1 MELKENQ
8 DREVE
13 FLKNQNLQLQN
24 QLGGFE
30 WQLQEKDEIIAN
42 LEEDLATHAAL
53 DTNEGTEEDINQKL
67 KQELIILKRA
77 LSEMEA
83 NCLLFK
89 KQIEDLQQVLE
100 QTNNEK
106 EDIANQFLES
116 QEQLD
121 ILIEENEVLRNIQA
135 QYESMKMQ
143 SEIQSSEKKKSSTTN
158 QPMEDYENFQALN
171 VSMQDEINQL
181 RAYISQNVSS
191 TSTEVQ
197 GFFKDQDQDLAL
209 QNQRLQ
215 LDLDKTIGERRLL
228 SRQMENWKRQL
239 TEAASQGEDPDT
251 YQDDDEYETEEVL
264 KLKQEQAYR
273 SVGALQLRV
282 EELTLEVTKL
292 LEERDTLQLRLSN
305 VMRQYERH
313 KESASRASTACSTPI
328 PWSEPPS
335 EVSDLK
341 RKIEELSKLNYS
353 MDVELQKEREIREL
367 MQTKLR
373 LYGTPRRTSGHS
385 SGTGQDRSDSPGPVL
400 HI

>member
-1 MELKENQ
+1 M
-8 DREVE
+8 
-13 FLKNQNLQLQN
+13 QLQN

-239 TEAASQGEDPDT
+239 TEAASQGEDPET

-282 EELTLEVTKL
+282 EELTLEVTKV
-292 LEERDTLQLRLSN
+292 RHQKLS
-305 VMRQYERH
+305 
-313 KESASRASTACSTPI
+313 
-328 PWSEPPS
+328 
-335 EVSDLK
+335 
-341 RKIEELSKLNYS
+341 
-353 MDVELQKEREIREL
+353 
-367 MQTKLR
+367 
-373 LYGTPRRTSGHS
+373 
-385 SGTGQDRSDSPGPVL
+385 
-400 HI
+400 

>member
-1 MELKENQ
+1 MFFQ

-143 SEIQSSEKKKSSTTN
+143 SEFQSSEKKKSSTNN

-282 EELTLEVTKL
+282 EELTLEVTKV
-292 LEERDTLQLRLSN
+292 RHQKLS
-305 VMRQYERH
+305 
-313 KESASRASTACSTPI
+313 
-328 PWSEPPS
+328 
-335 EVSDLK
+335 
-341 RKIEELSKLNYS
+341 
-353 MDVELQKEREIREL
+353 
-367 MQTKLR
+367 
-373 LYGTPRRTSGHS
+373 
-385 SGTGQDRSDSPGPVL
+385 
-400 HI
+400 

>member
-1 MELKENQ
+1 MFFQ

-67 KQELIILKRA
+67 KQELITLKRA

-143 SEIQSSEKKKSSTTN
+143 SEFQSSEKKKSSTTN

-239 TEAASQGEDPDT
+239 TEAASQGEDPET

-282 EELTLEVTKL
+282 EELTLEVTK
-292 LEERDTLQLRLSN
+292 
-305 VMRQYERH
+305 VRH
-313 KESASRASTACSTPI
+313 
-328 PWSEPPS
+328 
-335 EVSDLK
+335 
-341 RKIEELSKLNYS
+341 
-353 MDVELQKEREIREL
+353 QKFA
-367 MQTKLR
+367 
-373 LYGTPRRTSGHS
+373 
-385 SGTGQDRSDSPGPVL
+385 
-400 HI
+400 

>member
-1 MELKENQ
+1 MFFQ

-282 EELTLEVTKL
+282 EELTLEVTKV
-292 LEERDTLQLRLSN
+292 RHQKLS
-305 VMRQYERH
+305 
-313 KESASRASTACSTPI
+313 
-328 PWSEPPS
+328 
-335 EVSDLK
+335 
-341 RKIEELSKLNYS
+341 
-353 MDVELQKEREIREL
+353 
-367 MQTKLR
+367 
-373 LYGTPRRTSGHS
+373 
-385 SGTGQDRSDSPGPVL
+385 
-400 HI
+400 

>member
-1 MELKENQ
+1 MFFQ

-282 EELTLEVTKL
+282 EELTLEVTK
-292 LEERDTLQLRLSN
+292 
-305 VMRQYERH
+305 VRH
-313 KESASRASTACSTPI
+313 K
-328 PWSEPPS
+328 
-335 EVSDLK
+335 K
-341 RKIEELSKLNYS
+341 LS
-353 MDVELQKEREIREL
+353 
-367 MQTKLR
+367 
-373 LYGTPRRTSGHS
+373 
-385 SGTGQDRSDSPGPVL
+385 
-400 HI
+400 

>member
-1 MELKENQ
+1 M
-8 DREVE
+8 
-13 FLKNQNLQLQN
+13 
-24 QLGGFE
+24 G
-30 WQLQEKDEIIAN
+30 
-42 LEEDLATHAAL
+42 
-53 DTNEGTEEDINQKL
+53 KL
-67 KQELIILKRA
+67 KQELITLKRT
-77 LSEMEA
+77 LSELEA

-106 EDIANQFLES
+106 EDIANQLLES

-135 QYESMKMQ
+135 QYESIKMQ
-143 SEIQSSEKKKSSTTN
+143 SEFQASEKADKKSSL
-158 QPMEDYENFQALN
+158 EEYENFQALN

-181 RAYISQNVSS
+181 RAYIRQNVSS
-191 TSTEVQ
+191 TEEV
-197 GFFKDQDQDLAL
+197 FKDQDTLCVLDQDLAL

-239 TEAASQGEDPDT
+239 TLEDPGNVEDE
-251 YQDDDEYETEEVL
+251 DEYETEEVL

-273 SVGALQLRV
+273 SVGALRLRV

-292 LEERDTLQLRLSN
+292 LGERDTLQLRLSN

-373 LYGTPRRTSGHS
+373 LYGTPRRTRGHS
-385 SGTGQDRSDSPGPVL
+385 SGPGQDRSDSPGPVL

>member
-1 MELKENQ
+1 M
-8 DREVE
+8 
-13 FLKNQNLQLQN
+13 
-24 QLGGFE
+24 G
-30 WQLQEKDEIIAN
+30 
-42 LEEDLATHAAL
+42 
-53 DTNEGTEEDINQKL
+53 EEDINQKL

-197 GFFKDQDQDLAL
+197 VFFKDQDQDLAL

-282 EELTLEVTKL
+282 EELTLEVTRL

>member
-1 MELKENQ
+1 MFFQ

-191 TSTEVQ
+191 TSTEFQ

-239 TEAASQGEDPDT
+239 TEAASQGEDPET

-282 EELTLEVTKL
+282 EELTLEVTKV
-292 LEERDTLQLRLSN
+292 RHQKLS
-305 VMRQYERH
+305 
-313 KESASRASTACSTPI
+313 
-328 PWSEPPS
+328 
-335 EVSDLK
+335 
-341 RKIEELSKLNYS
+341 
-353 MDVELQKEREIREL
+353 
-367 MQTKLR
+367 
-373 LYGTPRRTSGHS
+373 
-385 SGTGQDRSDSPGPVL
+385 
-400 HI
+400 

>member
-1 MELKENQ
+1 MFFQ

-106 EDIANQFLES
+106 EDIANQLLES

-143 SEIQSSEKKKSSTTN
+143 SEFQASEKAGNIQTS
-158 QPMEDYENFQALN
+158 
-171 VSMQDEINQL
+171 
-181 RAYISQNVSS
+181 ISRI
-191 TSTEVQ
+191 
-197 GFFKDQDQDLAL
+197 F
-209 QNQRLQ
+209 
-215 LDLDKTIGERRLL
+215 
-228 SRQMENWKRQL
+228 
-239 TEAASQGEDPDT
+239 
-251 YQDDDEYETEEVL
+251 
-264 KLKQEQAYR
+264 
-273 SVGALQLRV
+273 
-282 EELTLEVTKL
+282 
-292 LEERDTLQLRLSN
+292 
-305 VMRQYERH
+305 H
-313 KESASRASTACSTPI
+313 
-328 PWSEPPS
+328 
-335 EVSDLK
+335 
-341 RKIEELSKLNYS
+341 
-353 MDVELQKEREIREL
+353 
-367 MQTKLR
+367 
-373 LYGTPRRTSGHS
+373 
-385 SGTGQDRSDSPGPVL
+385 
-400 HI
+400 

>member
-1 MELKENQ
+1 MFFQ

-143 SEIQSSEKKKSSTTN
+143 SEFQSSEKKKSSTTN

-282 EELTLEVTKL
+282 EELTLEVTKV
-292 LEERDTLQLRLSN
+292 RHQKLS
-305 VMRQYERH
+305 
-313 KESASRASTACSTPI
+313 
-328 PWSEPPS
+328 
-335 EVSDLK
+335 
-341 RKIEELSKLNYS
+341 
-353 MDVELQKEREIREL
+353 
-367 MQTKLR
+367 
-373 LYGTPRRTSGHS
+373 
-385 SGTGQDRSDSPGPVL
+385 
-400 HI
+400 

>member
-1 MELKENQ
+1 M
-8 DREVE
+8 
-13 FLKNQNLQLQN
+13 QLQN

-67 KQELIILKRA
+67 KQELITLKRA

-143 SEIQSSEKKKSSTTN
+143 SEFQSSEKKKSSTTN

-181 RAYISQNVSS
+181 RAYISQNVS
-191 TSTEVQ
+191 STEVQ

-282 EELTLEVTKL
+282 EELTLEVTKV
-292 LEERDTLQLRLSN
+292 RHQKLS
-305 VMRQYERH
+305 
-313 KESASRASTACSTPI
+313 
-328 PWSEPPS
+328 
-335 EVSDLK
+335 
-341 RKIEELSKLNYS
+341 
-353 MDVELQKEREIREL
+353 
-367 MQTKLR
+367 
-373 LYGTPRRTSGHS
+373 
-385 SGTGQDRSDSPGPVL
+385 
-400 HI
+400 

>member
-1 MELKENQ
+1 M
-8 DREVE
+8 
-13 FLKNQNLQLQN
+13 QLQN

-67 KQELIILKRA
+67 KQELITLKRA

-143 SEIQSSEKKKSSTTN
+143 SEFQSSEKKKSSTTN

-181 RAYISQNVSS
+181 RAYISQNVS
-191 TSTEVQ
+191 STEVQ

-282 EELTLEVTKL
+282 EELTLEVTK
-292 LEERDTLQLRLSN
+292 
-305 VMRQYERH
+305 VRH
-313 KESASRASTACSTPI
+313 QNFA
-328 PWSEPPS
+328 
-335 EVSDLK
+335 
-341 RKIEELSKLNYS
+341 
-353 MDVELQKEREIREL
+353 
-367 MQTKLR
+367 
-373 LYGTPRRTSGHS
+373 
-385 SGTGQDRSDSPGPVL
+385 
-400 HI
+400 